1 MEINVDEP
9 NQLEEI
15 IDNKSNNVD
24 VNVEEEAGGNEA
36 GDDYQQIL
44 ENNKRALDMA
54 IQALEQ
60 ARSDIHLQ
68 NP

>member
-15 IDNKSNNVD
+15 IDNESNNVD
-24 VNVEEEAGGNEA
+24 VNVEEEADGNEA

-44 ENNKRALDMA
+44 ENNKRALNIA

-60 ARSDIHLQ
+60 A
-68 NP
+68 